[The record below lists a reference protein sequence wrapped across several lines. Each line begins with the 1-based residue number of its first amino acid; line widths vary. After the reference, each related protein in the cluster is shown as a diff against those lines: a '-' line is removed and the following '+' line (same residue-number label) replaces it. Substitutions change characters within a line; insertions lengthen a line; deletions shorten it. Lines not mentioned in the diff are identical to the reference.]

1 MGECGDALVRP
12 VILLVVHVRL
22 TYGGE
27 QAVLCGASSR
37 RCKEASFWLC
47 SPGCGETM
55 ARRQALLKGHFA
67 RWRLQLPGCHV
78 SAHQIQGRSRSH
90 GQKERNW
97 VRPLKFVCRGREAC
111 SACVHVP
118 HPSLCPNNGKVPKVA
133 ETTPDVVCFS
143 QPSFPLQQHWCS
155 VLPHPREDGPPPPP
169 GARLPSDGPPSPA
182 KEPHYHYTRTFS
194 GTEIAL
200 QNERMQWQLAHT
212 TCGDMHH
219 RALNH
224 QRSAPKQFPLWS
236 G

>member
-1 MGECGDALVRP
+1 MGESGDALVRP

-55 ARRQALLKGHFA
+55 ARSQALLKGHFA
-67 RWRLQLPGCHV
+67 RWRLQLPGGAGGHAP
-78 SAHQIQGRSRSH
+78 AHQIQGRSRSH

-118 HPSLCPNNGKVPKVA
+118 PLPFVQTTAKFQKLRKQHPPLFV
-133 ETTPDVVCFS
+133 FS
-143 QPSFPLQQHWCS
+143 QPSFPLQQHCS
-155 VLPHPREDGPPPPP
+155 LPAPLPCPAPPQ
-169 GARLPSDGPPSPA
+169 GRRSPA
-182 KEPHYHYTRTFS
+182 TPW
-194 GTEIAL
+194 GTV
-200 QNERMQWQLAHT
+200 T
-212 TCGDMHH
+212 
-219 RALNH
+219 
-224 QRSAPKQFPLWS
+224 K
-236 G
+236 